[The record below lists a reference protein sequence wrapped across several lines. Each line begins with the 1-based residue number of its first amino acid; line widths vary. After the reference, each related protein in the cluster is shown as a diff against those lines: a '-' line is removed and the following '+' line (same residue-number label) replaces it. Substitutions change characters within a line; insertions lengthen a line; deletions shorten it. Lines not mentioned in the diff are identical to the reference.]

1 MFKNYFII
9 ALRNFRRNKI
19 FSLINVLGLAIG
31 ISASLVIYLLVH
43 YHFTFDKF
51 EKDGDRIYRV
61 VSNFTFS
68 GEVFRNSGVTS
79 PMGPAIKRELT
90 GLDAVAPFRT
100 YDGDTKISV
109 PATGKKEPV
118 IFKHQKNIVFADEN
132 FFNLMGY
139 QWIAG
144 SAKTSLQKPYQTI
157 LSETT
162 ARLYFPKLSIEQII
176 GKELYFND
184 TVRTTVTGIV
194 KDIQQNTDFTFS
206 IFVSRATLEN
216 TSLKPEDWTQW
227 DNTNSASQLLVKLSP
242 GTRPERIEK
251 GAYNL
256 YKKYHAP
263 DPNDNS
269 KSEYKLQPLHDI
281 HFNAD
286 YGGYDLPLAN
296 KPTLYGLLAVAI
308 FLLLLGCINFINLT
322 TAHAAQR
329 AKEIGIRKTMGSSK
343 TQLITQFL
351 SETFLLTV
359 FATILSV
366 FLTPLILKAFSGF
379 IPEGLHFTL
388 INQPGVALFLIILI
402 IVVTLL
408 SGFYPAMILSGY
420 KPVLVLK
427 NQAYANTG
435 KTRHA
440 WLRKSLT
447 ISQFIIAQVFIMA
460 TILVSKQIKYSL
472 NKDMGFKKEA
482 IIHFNLNYYDTVKT
496 HKYVLMDKLR
506 NIPGISMIS
515 LSNNPPS
522 SNSTW
527 SSTVKYK
534 DGKKEIETDVQL
546 KIADTNYI
554 KLYHI
559 KLLAGNNITQ
569 SDTTNKFLI
578 NETYAHVLGF
588 QQLQQAIGKYLY
600 WNNNKAVIIAGV
612 VADFNQHTLHEPL
625 KPLMIANG
633 TDRALTINIEL
644 EPQNAEGTAWKSTT
658 TAIEKAWKEMFPDDD
673 FNYAFFDQDI
683 AKYYDEEQHISS
695 LLMWATGLAVFI
707 SCLGLLGLV
716 IYTTTQRTKEIGVR
730 KVLGASVLQIV
741 TMISKDFM
749 LLIIIAFVIA
759 APLAWFGMNKWLQNF
774 AYRTDIS
781 WWVFLLGA
789 GVMIIIALFTL
800 GFQTI
805 KAAMANPVKSLR
817 TE

>member
-1 MFKNYFII
+1 MLKNYFIV

-31 ISASLVIYLLVH
+31 ISASLVIYLLVN

-51 EKDGDRIYRV
+51 ERDGDRIFRV

-68 GEVFRNSGVTS
+68 GETYRNSGVTS
-79 PMGPAIKRELT
+79 PMGPAIKKELT
-90 GLDAVAPFRT
+90 GLDAVVPFRT
-100 YDGDTKISV
+100 WDGDTKISV
-109 PATGKKEPV
+109 PVQGKKEPS
-118 IFKHQKNIVFADEN
+118 IFKHQKNIVFVDAN
-132 FFNLMGY
+132 FLTLIGY
-139 QWIAG
+139 QWIEG
-144 SAKTSLQKPYQTI
+144 SEKTSLQRPYQTV

-162 ARLYFPKLSIEQII
+162 AGLYFPKLTNAQII

-194 KDIQQNTDFTFS
+194 RDLRQNTDFTFS
-206 IFVSRATLEN
+206 TFISRATLEN
-216 TSLKPEDWTQW
+216 TSLRPEDWTQW

-242 GTRPERIEK
+242 GTTPERIEK
-251 GAYNL
+251 GAYSL
-256 YKKYHAP
+256 YKKYHTP
-263 DPNDNS
+263 DPNDNG

-281 HFNAD
+281 HFNQA

-296 KPTLYGLLAVAI
+296 KPTLYGLLAVAV

-329 AKEIGIRKTMGSSK
+329 AKEIGIRKTLGSSK
-343 TQLITQFL
+343 KQLIIQFL
-351 SETFLLTV
+351 TETFLLTLI
-359 FATILSV
+359 ATILSV
-366 FLTPLILKAFSGF
+366 FLTPVILKAFSGF
-379 IPEGLHFTL
+379 IPEGLHFSL
-388 INQPGVALFLIILI
+388 IGHPGVIFFLIVLI
-402 IVVTLL
+402 IVVTVL

-427 NQAYANTG
+427 NQAYADTG
-435 KTRHA
+435 KTRNV

-447 ISQFIIAQVFIMA
+447 ISQFVIAQVFIMA
-460 TILVSKQIKYSL
+460 TILVSKQITYSL
-472 NKDMGFKKEA
+472 NKDMGFKKDA
-482 IIHFNLNYYDTVKT
+482 IVHFSLNYYDTVKS
-496 HKYVLMDKLR
+496 HKYVLMDKIR
-506 NIPGISMIS
+506 NISGVSMIS

-527 SSTVKYK
+527 STTVKYK
-534 DGKKEIETDVQL
+534 DGRKEIQTDVQQ
-546 KIADTNYI
+546 KIADSNYI

-559 KLLAGNNITQ
+559 KLLAGANITQ
-569 SDTTNKFLI
+569 SDTSNQVLI
-578 NETYAHVLGF
+578 NETYAHILGF
-588 QQLQQAIGKYLY
+588 QKPEEAVGKYVY
-600 WNNNKAVIIAGV
+600 WDNNIPVIIKGV
-612 VADFNQHTLHEPL
+612 VTGFNQHSLHEPV
-625 KPLMIANG
+625 KPLAIANG
-633 TDRALTINIEL
+633 SNRARTINIAL
-644 EPQNAEGTAWKSTT
+644 QPQNAEGTAWKSTIT
-658 TAIEKAWKEMFPDDD
+658 KIEKIWKDMFPDND
-673 FNYAFFDQDI
+673 FDYAFFDQDI

-749 LLIIIAFVIA
+749 LLIVIAFVIA

-774 AYRTDIS
+774 AYRTNIS

-789 GVMIIIALFTL
+789 GVMIIIALITL

>member
-1 MFKNYFII
+1 MLKNYFIV

-61 VSNFTFS
+61 VSNFSFA
-68 GEVFRNSGVTS
+68 GEVYRNSGVTS
-79 PMGPAIKRELT
+79 PMGPAMKKELT
-90 GLDAVAPFRT
+90 GLDAVVPFRT
-100 YDGDTKISV
+100 WDSDTKISV
-109 PATGKKEPV
+109 PISGKKEPL
-118 IFKHQKNIVFADEN
+118 IFKHQKNIVFADGN
-132 FFNLMGY
+132 FLNLVGY

-144 SAKTSLQKPYQTI
+144 SAKTSLQMPYQTV

-162 ARLYFPKLSIEQII
+162 AALYFPKISSSQVI

-184 TVRTTVTGIV
+184 TVRATIMGIV
-194 KDIQQNTDFTFS
+194 KDIQHNTDFTFTTF
-206 IFVSRATLEN
+206 ISRATLES

-242 GTRPERIEK
+242 GTKPGTIEK
-251 GAYNL
+251 GAYGL
-256 YKKYHAP
+256 YKKYHTP
-263 DPNDNS
+263 DPNDNG
-269 KSEYKLQPLHDI
+269 KAEYKLQPLKDI

-296 KPTLYGLLAVAI
+296 KPTLYGLLAVAV
-308 FLLLLGCINFINLT
+308 FLLVLGCINFINLT

-343 TQLITQFL
+343 RQLIIQFL
-351 SETFLLTV
+351 SETFLLTLV
-359 FATILSV
+359 ATILSV
-366 FLTPLILKAFSGF
+366 FLTPLILKDFSGF
-379 IPEGLHFTL
+379 IPEGLHFGL
-388 INQPGVALFLIILI
+388 ITQPGVILFLIILI
-402 IVVTLL
+402 IVVTML

-472 NKDMGFKKEA
+472 NKDMGFKKDA
-482 IIHFNLNYYDTVKT
+482 IVHFSLNYYDTVKT

-506 NIPGISMIS
+506 TVPGISMIS

-527 SSTVKYK
+527 SNTVKYK
-534 DGKKEIETDVQL
+534 DGKKEVQTDVQV

-559 KLLAGNNITQ
+559 KLLAGNNVTQ

-578 NETYAHVLGF
+578 NETYAHILGF

-600 WNNNKAVIIAGV
+600 WNNNKAVIITGV
-612 VADFNQHTLHEPL
+612 VADFNPHSLHESL
-625 KPLMIANG
+625 KPLMIGNG
-633 TDRALTINIEL
+633 TELARTINIAL
-644 EPQNAEGTAWKSTT
+644 QPQNAEGTAWKSTIT
-658 TAIEKAWKEMFPDDD
+658 KVEKAWKEMFPDDD
-673 FNYAFFDQDI
+673 FDYAFFDKDI

-730 KVLGASVLQIV
+730 KVLGASVVQIV
-741 TMISKDFM
+741 AMISKDFM
-749 LLIIIAFVIA
+749 LLIIVAFVIA
-759 APLAWFGMNKWLQNF
+759 APLAWFGMNKWLENF
-774 AYRTDIS
+774 AYRTNIS

-789 GVMIIIALFTL
+789 GVMIVIALFTL

>member
-1 MFKNYFII
+1 MIKNYFKI
-9 ALRNFRRNKI
+9 AWRNFRRNKI

-31 ISASLVIYLLVH
+31 ISAALVIYLLVH

-61 VSNFTFS
+61 VSNFSFA
-68 GEVFRNSGVTS
+68 GEVYRNSGVTS
-79 PMGPAIKRELT
+79 PMGPAMKKELT
-90 GLDAVAPFRT
+90 GLDAVVPFRT
-100 YDGDTKISV
+100 WDSDTKISV
-109 PATGKKEPV
+109 PISGKKEPL
-118 IFKHQKNIVFADEN
+118 IFKHQKNIVFADGN
-132 FFNLMGY
+132 FLNLVGY

-144 SAKTSLQKPYQTI
+144 SAKTSLQMPYQTV

-162 ARLYFPKLSIEQII
+162 AALYFPKISSSQVI

-184 TVRTTVTGIV
+184 TVRATIMGIV
-194 KDIQQNTDFTFS
+194 KDIQHNTDFTFTTF
-206 IFVSRATLEN
+206 ISRATLES

-242 GTRPERIEK
+242 GTKPGTIEK
-251 GAYNL
+251 GAYGL
-256 YKKYHAP
+256 YKKYHTP
-263 DPNDNS
+263 DPNDNG
-269 KSEYKLQPLHDI
+269 KAEYKLQPLKDI

-296 KPTLYGLLAVAI
+296 KPTLYGLLAVAV
-308 FLLLLGCINFINLT
+308 FLLVLGCINFINLT

-343 TQLITQFL
+343 RQLIIQFL
-351 SETFLLTV
+351 SETFLLTLV
-359 FATILSV
+359 ATILSV

-379 IPEGLHFTL
+379 IPEGLHFGL
-388 INQPGVALFLIILI
+388 ITQPGVILFLIILI
-402 IVVTLL
+402 IVVTML

-472 NKDMGFKKEA
+472 NKDMGFKKDA
-482 IIHFNLNYYDTVKT
+482 IVHFSLNYYDTVKT

-506 NIPGISMIS
+506 TVPGISMIS

-527 SSTVKYK
+527 SNTVKYK
-534 DGKKEIETDVQL
+534 DGKKEVQTDVQV

-559 KLLAGNNITQ
+559 KLLAGNNVTQ

-578 NETYAHVLGF
+578 NETYAHILGF

-600 WNNNKAVIIAGV
+600 WNNNKAVIITGV
-612 VADFNQHTLHEPL
+612 VADFNPHSLHESL
-625 KPLMIANG
+625 KPLMIGNG
-633 TDRALTINIEL
+633 TELARTINIAL
-644 EPQNAEGTAWKSTT
+644 QPQNAEGTAWKSTIT
-658 TAIEKAWKEMFPDDD
+658 KVEKAWKEMFPDDD
-673 FNYAFFDQDI
+673 FDYAFFDKDI

-730 KVLGASVLQIV
+730 KVLGASVVQIV
-741 TMISKDFM
+741 AMISKDFM
-749 LLIIIAFVIA
+749 LLIIVAFVIA
-759 APLAWFGMNKWLQNF
+759 APLAWFGMNKWLENF
-774 AYRTDIS
+774 AYRTNIS

-789 GVMIIIALFTL
+789 GVMIVIALFTL